1 MQAEIIA
8 LGTELTNGSK
18 LDTNSQWLS
27 TELAALGVE
36 VVRHATIG
44 DSMSDMIE
52 ALQLAAKRVQ
62 FVVITGGLGP
72 TLDDLTRQAMA
83 DAAGVELELHQPS
96 LDVITEMFKSR
107 GRVMPA
113 RNQIQAMFPVGSKP
127 VLNPRGTAP
136 GIDMELSLPD
146 QANTCRF
153 VALPGVPSEMKPMF
167 QETIAP
173 SLSGTGVVIRKSLIN
188 CFGAGE
194 SGIEEMLGDLT
205 ARGREPEVG
214 ITASDATITMRIVAR
229 ADSADAC
236 EASIQETKAL
246 IIDKLGDLV
255 FGYADEQLP
264 DVVVRQLV
272 QRGESV
278 SVIELL
284 TAGRV
289 SEWLHAC
296 DEAGTCVQGGLVLGN
311 ETAPPGLLPASAFDS
326 IEELANCARDLFQ
339 TDHAIAV
346 GRLSDSAVPIAVS
359 SASGTTTAEI
369 TVVGNPAIRQSR
381 IAKAAINMLR
391 LRLLSSERNSP

>member
-44 DSMSDMIE
+44 DSMSDMVE

-96 LDVITEMFKSR
+96 LDVIEEMFKSR

-113 RNQIQAMFPVGSKP
+113 RNQIQAMFPAGSKP

-136 GIDMELSLPD
+136 GIDMEVSLPD
-146 QANTCRF
+146 HANKCRF

-167 QETIAP
+167 RETIAP

-236 EASIQETKAL
+236 DACIQETKAL

-255 FGYADEQLP
+255 FGYADERLP

-272 QRGESV
+272 KRGQSV
-278 SVIELL
+278 SVVERL

-296 DEAGTCVQGGLVLGN
+296 DETGTCVQGGLVLAN
-311 ETAPPGLLPASAFDS
+311 EDPPPGLIPASALGS
-326 IEELANCARDLFQ
+326 IRELADHARELFK

-359 SASGTTTAEI
+359 SASGTTSAEI

-391 LRLLSSERNSP
+391 LRLLSSERNAP